1 MRMRSKI
8 QAAFDQIRA
17 EDALKERTK
26 AFVHAKTQ
34 GRRQDRARRRAFALA
49 MACLTVLL
57 LGGGGYLSYA
67 MPVAAIGVDVNPSI
81 ELAVNIFDRVV
92 GVTGYN
98 EDGVRLA
105 EELGV
110 QNMRYLDAIEVVL
123 SSQPVASCL
132 QRGMTLELTV
142 ACASQEKAQAMQ
154 SLIADNTGIPSQ
166 QIYCCNQEE
175 AQQAHEAGLSLG
187 KYRVFLL
194 LQEVDPDVD
203 VQAVQGLTMRELREL
218 LEEAEGSETSCAQ
231 QNQEHCQQEGQQ
243 GQAQHNGQ
251 GQGQGQGQGKGQ
263 GQGMG
268 GKGA

>member
-98 EDGVRLA
+98 EDGVR
-105 EELGV
+105 
-110 QNMRYLDAIEVVL
+110 R
-123 SSQPVASCL
+123 SWASK
-132 QRGMTLELTV
+132 T
-142 ACASQEKAQAMQ
+142 CA
-154 SLIADNTGIPSQ
+154 TWTPSRR
-166 QIYCCNQEE
+166 CS
-175 AQQAHEAGLSLG
+175 AAS
-187 KYRVFLL
+187 
-194 LQEVDPDVD
+194 PSP
-203 VQAVQGLTMRELREL
+203 AV
-218 LEEAEGSETSCAQ
+218 C
-231 QNQEHCQQEGQQ
+231 
-243 GQAQHNGQ
+243 
-251 GQGQGQGQGKGQ
+251 KGE
-263 GQGMG
+263 
-268 GKGA
+268 

>member
-1 MRMRSKI
+1 
-8 QAAFDQIRA
+8 
-17 EDALKERTK
+17 
-26 AFVHAKTQ
+26 
-34 GRRQDRARRRAFALA
+34 
-49 MACLTVLL
+49 
-57 LGGGGYLSYA
+57 

-110 QNMRYLDAIEVVL
+110 QNMRYLDAIEEVL

-187 KYRVFLL
+187 KYRVLL
-194 LQEVDPDVD
+194 QLQEVDPDVD
-203 VQAVQGLTMRELREL
+203 VQAVRGLTMRELREL
-218 LEEAEGSETSCAQ
+218 LEEAEGSETSSSQ
-231 QNQEHCQQEGQQ
+231 QNQEHCQQEDQQ
-243 GQAQHNGQ
+243 GKPTTTARAKAR
-251 GQGQGQGQGKGQ
+251 GKERAKAKERAAGAPKGPSLSQ
-263 GQGMG
+263 TSKTGRLPKEG
-268 GKGA
+268 GGRRF